1 MKKSW
6 KYKVAKATAANY
18 KLNKKILRIKASW
31 DEVSSI
37 LNGAVDKK
45 KKCR

>member
-6 KYKVAKATAANY
+6 KYKIAKTTGGNY

-31 DEVSSI
+31 DEVDGI
-37 LNGAVDKK
+37 LNGAVKK
-45 KKCR
+45 KRKHK